1 MSEAL
6 QVEHLDTHQTLQYQT
21 PQHQADTAL
30 AGMWLFLATEVLFF
44 GALFLGFLWVH
55 HSHPAGYA
63 LGAKHADLLIGSV
76 NTVVLVSSSLVF
88 TLGLAAHRA
97 GHTRMLLQ
105 CCAVTAGL
113 GLAFL
118 ALKGIE
124 WTDDFHQRLFPGANF
139 ALTGFDAQ
147 GARLFY
153 VLYFVGTGLHGLHM
167 LAGLGLVG
175 VLMLRARSG
184 ALAPPR
190 LGAAPWS
197 TPVEVT
203 GLYWSF
209 VDMVWLVLYPLIYVI
224 GRTQ

>member
-1 MSEAL
+1 
-6 QVEHLDTHQTLQYQT
+6 
-21 PQHQADTAL
+21 
-30 AGMWLFLATEVLFF
+30 MWLFLATEVLFF
-44 GALFLGFLWVH
+44 GALFLGFAWVH

-63 LGAKHADLLIGSV
+63 LGAEHSDLLIGSI
-76 NTVVLVSSSLVF
+76 NTAVLVSSSFAF
-88 TLGLAAHRA
+88 TLGLAAHRE
-97 GHTRMLLQ
+97 GRTNLLIVF
-105 CCAVTAGL
+105 CAATAAL

-118 ALKGIE
+118 VLKGIE
-124 WTDDFHQRLFPGANF
+124 WADDFDQNLFPGSNF

-153 VLYFVGTGLHGLHM
+153 VLYFVGTALHGVHM
-167 LAGLGLVG
+167 LVGLGLVG
-175 VLMLRARSG
+175 LLMYRAHRG
-184 ALAPPR
+184 DLAPR
-190 LGAAPWS
+190 RAGGGPWM